1 MPRLLVALPAEA
13 RPLVAHYRLQARR
26 HAPFAVYEAQGMSL
40 VVSGVGGFNAIAATA
55 FLQGLT
61 QDNGT
66 GPWINYGICGHRD
79 HEVGTPLMA
88 HKVRDSAS
96 GQSFYPTFSFKPPCT
111 TAEVAS
117 VQRPVTHYPDACAYD
132 MEAAA
137 FWPAA
142 RRFAGVELSHCLK
155 IVSDNPR
162 SSIAGLTQDKV
173 EALCASGL
181 DTLDALLQNLLL
193 LNPAPPPPHPLLQPI
208 LSRWRFS
215 ASRRLQLEGL
225 LADRALLAPEE
236 KDLWPH
242 LQTLPAAADVL
253 AFLHADNRRLPPP
266 F

>member
-1 MPRLLVALPAEA
+1 MIRLLVALPAEA
-13 RPLVAHYRLQARR
+13 RPLVERFGLQQRER
-26 HAPFAVYEAQGMSL
+26 KPFAVYGGRGMSL
-40 VVSGVGGFNAIAATA
+40 VVAGVGGFNAIAATA

-61 QDNGT
+61 QDDGA
-66 GPWINYGICGHRD
+66 GPWLNYGICGHRD
-79 HEVGTPLMA
+79 HGVGTPLMA
-88 HKVRDSAS
+88 HKVRDAVS
-96 GQSFYPTFSFKPPCT
+96 GQSFYPTFAFKPPCA

-117 VQRPVTHYPDACAYD
+117 VQRPVTDYPDARAYD

-162 SSIAGLTQDKV
+162 SSIAELTPDRV
-173 EALCASGL
+173 AALCAGGL
-181 DTLDALLQNLLL
+181 DTLDALLESLRPLI
-193 LNPAPPPPHPLLQPI
+193 PAPPPPHPLLQPI

-215 ASRRLQLEGL
+215 ASRRVQLEGL
-225 LADRALLAPEE
+225 LQDRALLAPAE
-236 KDLWPH
+236 KDLWPR

-253 AFLHADNRRLPPP
+253 AFLLADNRRLPPP